1 MMEKHQAISNGKII
15 PSHLNKVFHIST
27 NGKIPSF
34 EPRVP
39 GSVKENED
47 ASIPRICVGG
57 DVKTCIKSFQH
68 FDNIF
73 DGYSQYCESLGLFVE
88 FFVYQ
93 FNCTP
98 DRPAYYPDPSLL
110 PEVFDTNELWLLDD
124 FDAEIVGRLIV
135 TLDETGDKR
144 KYRVRFIEIEK
155 K

>member
-1 MMEKHQAISNGKII
+1 MMEKHQAISNGKLI
-15 PSHLNKVFHIST
+15 PSHINKVFHIST

-47 ASIPRICVGG
+47 ASIPRICVGE

-110 PEVFDTNELWLLDD
+110 PEVFD
-124 FDAEIVGRLIV
+124 AEIVGRLIV

-144 KYRVRFIEIEK
+144 IYRVKFVEIEK